1 MVSANFQLVNKTSK
15 CKMRV
20 QYVWNQRSQD
30 TRIMSNLKYPSQ
42 LVFSHFIILFLC
54 LFVHQ
59 TLHLNFISFDLA
71 FYKKCG
77 FFFPLAYHIKWGESQ
92 MQSELPMFD
101 KGHLHFFFKFDF
113 KLSLKIHFIHAEIL
127 IYHLVRHCC
136 ARTNF

>member
-1 MVSANFQLVNKTSK
+1 
-15 CKMRV
+15 
-20 QYVWNQRSQD
+20 
-30 TRIMSNLKYPSQ
+30 MSNIKYPSH
-42 LVFSHFIILFLC
+42 LFFSHFIILFLC

-77 FFFPLAYHIKWGESQ
+77 GFFPLAYHINKVKGESQ

-113 KLSLKIHFIHAEIL
+113 
-127 IYHLVRHCC
+127 
-136 ARTNF
+136 